1 MVIAGDSALAEAL
14 ADAALEAGWR
24 VADPEDAE
32 GNDVPALVIDCG
44 GLEEG
49 LTLQGGPQVVLC
61 DEAPLTELDPE
72 GSAVGF
78 FAAVPLGGLV
88 ELTRS
93 PTTSDAAARAAEAF
107 FASLGRHVEWVG
119 DAPGLVLGRI
129 VAQLVN
135 EACFAL
141 GDRVGAAEDIDAGM
155 VLGLNHPRGPLEWGD
170 AIGASS
176 VLGVLAGLY
185 DEYREERYRPAP
197 ALLRAVRMGTPLRS

>member
-1 MVIAGDSALAEAL
+1 MI
-14 ADAALEAGWR
+14 
-24 VADPEDAE
+24 
-32 GNDVPALVIDCG
+32 
-44 GLEEG
+44 
-49 LTLQGGPQVVLC
+49 LC
-61 DEAPLTELDPE
+61 DEGPLAELDPE
-72 GSAVGF
+72 GSAAGF
-78 FAAVPLGGLV
+78 FAAAPLGGLV

-141 GDRVGAAEDIDAGM
+141 GDGVGPPEDIDAGM

-170 AIGASS
+170 AIGPAS
-176 VLGVLAGLY
+176 VLAVLAGLY
-185 DEYREERYRPAP
+185 EEYREERYRTAP
-197 ALLRAVRMGTPLRS
+197 ALLRAVRAGTPLRS